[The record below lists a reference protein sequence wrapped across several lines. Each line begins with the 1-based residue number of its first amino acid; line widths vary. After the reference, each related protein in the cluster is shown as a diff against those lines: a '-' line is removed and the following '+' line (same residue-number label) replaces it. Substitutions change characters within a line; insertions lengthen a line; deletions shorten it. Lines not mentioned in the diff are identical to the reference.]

1 MAIKYFKVLRQIFA
15 HGILKNQYVA
25 RIQTETNFTLEMLA
39 EMIEKKSSMSRGDI
53 MGVLAELETTICW
66 MLENGHPVTLG
77 ILGTFYPSID
87 ATAVDTPQEV
97 NISSI
102 KRFKSIFKPSKY
114 LKKRFKNVEFVLGD
128 NKVRE
133 VNYKKNKNSQE

>member
-1 MAIKYFKVLRQIFA
+1 MAIKFFKSSRFVNINGVSHKKYIA
-15 HGILKNQYVA
+15 KT
-25 RIQTETNFTLEMLA
+25 QTETNIGLDMMA
-39 EMIEKKSSMSRGDI
+39 EMIEKKSTVSRGDI
-53 MGVLAELETTICW
+53 MAVLSELESSTCF

-77 ILGTFYPSID
+77 ILGTFYPSVEVM
-87 ATAVDTPQEV
+87 AVDTPEEV
-97 NISSI
+97 TVKTIL
-102 KRFKSIFKPSKY
+102 RFKTIFKPSKY

>member
-77 ILGTFYPSID
+77 ILGTFYPSVEVMS
-87 ATAVDTPQEV
+87 VDTPEEV
-97 NISSI
+97 TVKTIL
-102 KRFKSIFKPSKY
+102 RFKTIFKPSKY

-133 VNYKKNKNSQE
+133 VNYKKNKSSEE